1 MQRNRF
7 SRTPFIFCNGCFARI
22 QSLRVGQGSD
32 SPVTANHYLY
42 RVQLCQGALQLSLG
56 TFRREPAT
64 RRFDESFAP
73 TRRSAERFARQ
84 YPFGPPPGFPP
95 ASPCPRVGH
104 RLSGSR
110 TTARTPDLA
119 PAVHGGPWCGGFWEG
134 RAAGLPVGSPWHVS
148 LSLRVSG
155 IEHPTTR
162 SPTWLLGPCFKTGP
176 TTPRDSMAAPRR
188 PRPPGGET
196 PRAQRGHAHR

>member
-1 MQRNRF
+1 M
-7 SRTPFIFCNGCFARI
+7 FCNGCSARI

-32 SPVTANHYLY
+32 FPVTANHYLY
-42 RVQLCQGALQLSLG
+42 RVQLCKGALQLSLG

-104 RLSGSR
+104 RLSGLR
-110 TTARTPDLA
+110 MTARTPDCA
-119 PAVHGGPWCGGFWEG
+119 PAKAVDKPQPREGYQEG
-134 RAAGLPVGSPWHVS
+134 RAAGGATRMRGGRAVARVAFAARFGDWNTLPLAVMRSS
-148 LSLRVSG
+148 LVRVS
-155 IEHPTTR
+155 R
-162 SPTWLLGPCFKTGP
+162 
-176 TTPRDSMAAPRR
+176 RDLR
-188 PRPPGGET
+188 PRMT
-196 PRAQRGHAHR
+196 ACC